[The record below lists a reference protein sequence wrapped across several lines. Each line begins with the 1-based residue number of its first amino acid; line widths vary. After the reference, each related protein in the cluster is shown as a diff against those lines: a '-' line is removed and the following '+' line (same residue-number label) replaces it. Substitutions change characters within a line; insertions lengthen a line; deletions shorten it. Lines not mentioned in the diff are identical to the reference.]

1 MLNLSIQAVCRFANQ
16 LLTGL
21 RIAKEHHIIDFSE
34 STKCF
39 IYFMILLLLKLKF
52 IMFHKL
58 SDQYINQGNQNQAM
72 YTNIISYLL
81 DPARLY
87 LNKTTNNINF
97 LHPGNSALFSVL
109 FPLYFSN
116 FFILFLKLK
125 TSIRNI
131 IVSQIYLC
139 TAYKFWLQKM
149 IVLFFNRSPTR
160 TLYHWMYDEQEIIL
174 VWPHM
179 YISLQGHNFKNGVLK
194 KIANWLTEEKLL
206 MY

>member
-16 LLTGL
+16 LLTGV

-39 IYFMILLLLKLKF
+39 IYFMILLWLKLKF

-58 SDQYINQGNQNQAM
+58 SDQYINQGNQNQA
-72 YTNIISYLL
+72 NKISY
-81 DPARLY
+81 PARSY

-109 FPLYFSN
+109 FPLYFSD
-116 FFILFLKLK
+116 FLILFFKLE

-131 IVSQIYLC
+131 TFSKFILC
-139 TAYKFWLQKM
+139 TAYKFGLQNM

-174 VWPHM
+174 VLHHM

>member
-1 MLNLSIQAVCRFANQ
+1 MLNLSIQAVCQFANQ

-58 SDQYINQGNQNQAM
+58 SDQYINQGNQNQA
-72 YTNIISYLL
+72 NKISYLL
-81 DPARLY
+81 DPARSC

-109 FPLYFSN
+109 LPLYFSD
-116 FFILFLKLK
+116 FLILFFKLE

-131 IVSQIYLC
+131 TFSQIYLC
-139 TAYKFWLQKM
+139 IYKFWLQKM
-149 IVLFFNRSPTR
+149 IVLFFNRSPTH

-194 KIANWLTEEKLL
+194 KTANWLTEEKLL
-206 MY
+206 MYRY

>member
-39 IYFMILLLLKLKF
+39 IYFMILLWLKLKF

-58 SDQYINQGNQNQAM
+58 SDQYINQGNQNQA
-72 YTNIISYLL
+72 NKISY
-81 DPARLY
+81 PARSY

-109 FPLYFSN
+109 LPLYFSD
-116 FFILFLKLK
+116 FLILFFKLE

-131 IVSQIYLC
+131 TFSKLIYVPHINFG
-139 TAYKFWLQKM
+139 YKKW
-149 IVLFFNRSPTR
+149 
-160 TLYHWMYDEQEIIL
+160 
-174 VWPHM
+174 
-179 YISLQGHNFKNGVLK
+179 
-194 KIANWLTEEKLL
+194 
-206 MY
+206 